1 MEDESD
7 GDGGRS
13 LFEKFKVKAREDV
26 DLVFILP
33 FTDIPVAKFFISRL
47 SIGLGAQNM
56 YPAESGAFT
65 GEISPLMLKD
75 LGCTYVICGHSERRE
90 ILGESDEFIA
100 RKVKCALD
108 HDITPILC
116 VGETK
121 DEHDAGKT
129 EEKIETQVRAALE
142 KIPTDK
148 VSNVVIAYEP
158 IWAIGSGAA
167 ATADEAEAV
176 AKLIRQ
182 IVKNIAGKKV
192 SDQVRILYGGS
203 VNAGNINDFT
213 GEKDIDGALV
223 GGASL
228 KPEEFIS
235 IYQKA

>member
-1 MEDESD
+1 
-7 GDGGRS
+7 
-13 LFEKFKVKAREDV
+13 
-26 DLVFILP
+26 
-33 FTDIPVAKFFISRL
+33 
-47 SIGLGAQNM
+47 M

-108 HDITPILC
+108 HD
-116 VGETK
+116 
-121 DEHDAGKT
+121 
-129 EEKIETQVRAALE
+129 
-142 KIPTDK
+142 
-148 VSNVVIAYEP
+148 IAYEP

>member
-1 MEDESD
+1 
-7 GDGGRS
+7 
-13 LFEKFKVKAREDV
+13 
-26 DLVFILP
+26 
-33 FTDIPVAKFFISRL
+33 
-47 SIGLGAQNM
+47 M

-182 IVKNIAGKKV
+182 IVKNIAGKKFQIRCGFSMAV
-192 SDQVRILYGGS
+192 LSMPEISTILLEKKILTALWS
-203 VNAGNINDFT
+203 AGP
-213 GEKDIDGALV
+213 A
-223 GGASL
+223 
-228 KPEEFIS
+228 
-235 IYQKA
+235 

>member
-1 MEDESD
+1 MC
-7 GDGGRS
+7 
-13 LFEKFKVKAREDV
+13 
-26 DLVFILP
+26 
-33 FTDIPVAKFFISRL
+33 
-47 SIGLGAQNM
+47 
-56 YPAESGAFT
+56 T
-65 GEISPLMLKD
+65 GS
-75 LGCTYVICGHSERRE
+75 
-90 ILGESDEFIA
+90 
-100 RKVKCALD
+100 
-108 HDITPILC
+108 
-116 VGETK
+116 K

-148 VSNVVIAYEP
+148 FSNVVIAYEP

>member
-1 MEDESD
+1 MNQTVTEA
-7 GDGGRS
+7 GHY
-13 LFEKFKVKAREDV
+13 FEKFKVKVREDV
-26 DLVFILP
+26 DLVFIPP
-33 FTDIPVAKFFISRL
+33 FTDIPVAKFFISRS
-47 SIGLGAQNM
+47 SISLGAQNM

-90 ILGESDEFIA
+90 ILGESNEFIA

-142 KIPTDK
+142 EIPADK
-148 VSNVVIAYEP
+148 VSDVVIAYEP

-167 ATADEAEAV
+167 ATADEAETV

-182 IVKNIAGKKV
+182 IVRNIAGKKV

-203 VNAGNINDFT
+203 VNAGNISDFT

-228 KPEEFIS
+228 KTEEFIS

>member
-1 MEDESD
+1 MNQTVTEA
-7 GDGGRS
+7 GHY
-13 LFEKFKVKAREDV
+13 FEKFKVKAREDV
-26 DLVFILP
+26 DLVFIPP
-33 FTDIPVAKFFISRL
+33 FTDIPVAKFFISRS

-90 ILGESDEFIA
+90 ILGESNEFIA

>member
-1 MEDESD
+1 
-7 GDGGRS
+7 
-13 LFEKFKVKAREDV
+13 
-26 DLVFILP
+26 
-33 FTDIPVAKFFISRL
+33 
-47 SIGLGAQNM
+47 M

-158 IWAIGSGAA
+158 IWAIGSAQ
-167 ATADEAEAV
+167 
-176 AKLIRQ
+176 RQ
-182 IVKNIAGKKV
+182 LQMK
-192 SDQVRILYGGS
+192 
-203 VNAGNINDFT
+203 
-213 GEKDIDGALV
+213 
-223 GGASL
+223 
-228 KPEEFIS
+228 
-235 IYQKA
+235 QKRLQS

>member
-1 MEDESD
+1 
-7 GDGGRS
+7 
-13 LFEKFKVKAREDV
+13 
-26 DLVFILP
+26 
-33 FTDIPVAKFFISRL
+33 
-47 SIGLGAQNM
+47 M

-182 IVKNIAGKKV
+182 IVKNIAGKKFQIRCGFSMAV
-192 SDQVRILYGGS
+192 LSMPEISTILL
-203 VNAGNINDFT
+203 
-213 GEKDIDGALV
+213 EKR
-223 GGASL
+223 
-228 KPEEFIS
+228 
-235 IYQKA
+235 Y